1 MKILQ
6 INKYFYKK
14 GGAETVFFNT
24 IHLLEKHGHT
34 VIPFALKNKKNE
46 PSPYEP
52 YFVDYPELS
61 ESSLTDKIKYAPA
74 FIYNKEAATRLES
87 LILKE
92 KPDIAHIHLMF
103 NSLSVS
109 ILPVLRKYH
118 IPTVMSVH
126 DYRLKC
132 PAYTFT
138 DGKGDVC
145 ERCGNG
151 SYYNCLI
158 HKCSKGNFFNSL
170 MLCADSYF
178 RDMFYPPVEYI
189 DRFIFVSEFAREK
202 HIQTDHRFEGK
213 SVRLY
218 NFTPD
223 IKDYPPLRGNYIL
236 FFGRM
241 SGEKGVGTL
250 LEAVRQTP
258 DIKLKIAGTGPL
270 LVRFK
275 SECPPNVEFL
285 GFKRGEELR
294 KLIHGASF
302 VVVPSEW
309 YENNPMTIIESLMI
323 GTPVIGSDIGGIPEL
338 IEENKTG
345 FTFPPKNP
353 DKLKE
358 TIQKACAVSEAEYE
372 RMSAA
377 AKRFALDNFSEESHY
392 RKLME
397 NYRLI
402 LDAR

>member
-46 PSPYEP
+46 PSPYES

-61 ESSLTDKIKYAPA
+61 ESSLTDKIKYASA
-74 FIYNKEAATRLES
+74 FIYNREVAKRLEK
-87 LILKE
+87 LIIKE

-109 ILPVLRKYH
+109 ILPVLRKHH

-126 DYRLKC
+126 DYRLIC

-138 DGKGDVC
+138 DGKGNVC
-145 ERCGNG
+145 ERCEKGN
-151 SYYNCLI
+151 YYNCLI

-178 RDMFYPPVEYI
+178 RTIFYPPTDYI

-202 HIQTDHRFEGK
+202 HIQFNHVYEGK

-223 IKDYPPLRGNYIL
+223 IKDYTPVKGDYLL

-241 SGEKGVGTL
+241 SGEKGIGTL
-250 LEAVRQTP
+250 LKAIKQTP

-270 LVRFK
+270 LEKFK
-275 SECPPNVEFL
+275 TECPPNVKFL

-294 KLIHGASF
+294 ELIHNASF

-338 IEENKTG
+338 IEEGKTG
-345 FTFPPKNP
+345 YTFKPK
-353 DKLKE
+353 DADQLKNS
-358 TIQKACAVSEAEYE
+358 ILKARSLSDAEYE
-372 RMSAA
+372 RMSAS

-392 RKLME
+392 QKLME

-402 LDAR
+402 LNLR